1 MRLTLVFFLFLSG
14 ASSMIL
20 AQKKTDLIE
29 DLKALNELV
38 GRKDDEISRLKK
50 SLVAEE
56 TLNQTYLFEI
66 ENLKTTNS
74 ALMKRLSNFTSQSVS
89 NIISI
94 GDQIESMRV
103 LEKQDQA
110 LRQ

>member
-1 MRLTLVFFLFLSG
+1 
-14 ASSMIL
+14 MIM

-29 DLKALNELV
+29 DLKALNELI
-38 GRKDDEISRLKK
+38 GRKEDEISRLKK

-74 ALMKRLSNFTSQSVS
+74 ALMKRLSRLISVA
-89 NIISI
+89 
-94 GDQIESMRV
+94 RPC
-103 LEKQDQA
+103 
-110 LRQ
+110 

>member
-50 SLVAEE
+50 I
-56 TLNQTYLFEI
+56 TCRRR
-66 ENLKTTNS
+66 NLK
-74 ALMKRLSNFTSQSVS
+74 SN
-89 NIISI
+89 
-94 GDQIESMRV
+94 
-103 LEKQDQA
+103 LP
-110 LRQ
+110 LRD